1 MSLAP
6 EPVCQGTP
14 VEVGRAGPDGA
25 APSATAVTG
34 LDPETRR
41 ALQRFAFWAVAI
53 TAVFAWPLGK
63 LVTFSLQSSLF
74 SHVLLIP
81 LVSAYLVWQRSRG
94 VALPRVAAG
103 SAWAAVPAVLAA
115 GLLAW
120 YWFGLRARGP
130 LPPGDFLSLM
140 TTAYLGVVLSAALAG
155 LGTGL
160 VKAFRF
166 PVLFLVFMI
175 PWPTV
180 LVDAVETALQFGSAE
195 AAHAFLVLSGLPVLR
210 DGLVFRLPGI
220 TLEVAQECSGIRS
233 SLVLL
238 ITSVLAAHLLLRT
251 RWRRWALVLAVIPLG
266 IARNGFRILTISL
279 LCVHVDTAMIDS
291 PLHHRGGPIFF
302 VLSLIPFFLFLLWLR
317 RTESRGQPPAAA
329 VLPPRHEIPD
339 AEPRLRRRPGRP
351 VDPALARAGLL
362 ESVARRAPPGA
373 GRGVFSSR

>member
-1 MSLAP
+1 MRGEEISLAP
-6 EPVCQGTP
+6 EPVRQAAP
-14 VEVGRAGPDGA
+14 VEAGRTGPDGA
-25 APSATAVTG
+25 APGATAAAS
-34 LDPETRR
+34 LDPEPRR

-53 TAVFAWPLGK
+53 TAVFAWPLWN
-63 LVTFSLQSSLF
+63 LATFSMRSSLF

-81 LVSAYLVWQRSRG
+81 LVSAYLVWQRRRD
-94 VALPRVAAG
+94 VALPPVAAG

-115 GLLAW
+115 GLLLW
-120 YWFGLRARGP
+120 YWFGLRVRGP

-140 TTAYLGVVLSAALAG
+140 TTAYLGFVLSAALAC
-155 LGTGL
+155 LGPGL

-166 PVLFLVFMI
+166 PVLFLAFMI

-180 LVDAVETALQFGSAE
+180 MVDAVETALQYGSAE
-195 AAHAFLVLSGLPVLR
+195 AAHVLLVLSGLPVLR

-266 IARNGFRILTISL
+266 LARNGFRILTISL

-291 PLHHRGGPIFF
+291 PIHHRGGPIFF

-317 RTESRGQPPAAA
+317 RTESKRLKTPAA
-329 VLPPRHEIPD
+329 VLPP
-339 AEPRLRRRPGRP
+339 
-351 VDPALARAGLL
+351 
-362 ESVARRAPPGA
+362 PP
-373 GRGVFSSR
+373 

>member
-1 MSLAP
+1 MRGEEISLAP
-6 EPVCQGTP
+6 EPARQGAP
-14 VEVGRAGPDGA
+14 VEAGRTGPDGTALGATDA
-25 APSATAVTG
+25 AS

-41 ALQRFAFWAVAI
+41 ALQRFAFWVLAM
-53 TAVFAWPLGK
+53 TAVFAWPLWK
-63 LVTFSLQSSLF
+63 LATFSLHSSLF

-81 LVSAYLVWQRSRG
+81 FVSAYLVWQRPRG
-94 VALPRVAAG
+94 VALPRVTTG
-103 SAWAAVPAVLAA
+103 SGWAAVPAVFAA

-120 YWFGLRARGP
+120 YWIGLRSRGP
-130 LPPGDFLSLM
+130 LPPGDYLSLM
-140 TTAYLGVVLSAALAG
+140 TTAYLGLVLSAALAC
-155 LGTGL
+155 LGPGM

-166 PVLFLVFMI
+166 PVLFLAFMI
-175 PWPTV
+175 PWPTG
-180 LVDAVETALQFGSAE
+180 LVDAVETVLQLGSAE

-291 PLHHRGGPIFF
+291 PIHHRGGPIFF

-317 RTESRGQPPAAA
+317 RTESKCLKTPAA
-329 VLPPRHEIPD
+329 VSPTSP
-339 AEPRLRRRPGRP
+339 
-351 VDPALARAGLL
+351 
-362 ESVARRAPPGA
+362 
-373 GRGVFSSR
+373 